1 MHRYIIKRLLLTIPI
16 LLGVIIVVF
25 SMANFVP
32 GDPATS
38 ILGST
43 ASQAAIDKLNHE
55 LGYDIPFLQKLADY
69 IASILTDFDFG
80 TSWQS
85 NQPVMTEVMKNFPYT
100 LKLAV
105 FGTLLYALIGI
116 PLGVLSA
123 VKQYSMTDNVVR
135 ISAMVVS
142 AMPGFWFGLLAIYVF
157 SLKLGWFPS
166 SGVMTWTGYVLP
178 VIVFGVTGSG
188 GLMRQTRT
196 IMLEAIREDYV
207 RTARAKGAP
216 ERRVI
221 WNHAFRNVTLPLIN
235 TIGITFGAVLG
246 GTVLIENV
254 FSLPGLGNLALNAI
268 MAKDVPLIMAST
280 IFLAAIFCLIV
291 LAIDIISALSD
302 PRVRSK
308 YTK

>member
-25 SMANFVP
+25 TMANFVP

-38 ILGST
+38 ILGGT

-69 IASILTDFDFG
+69 LASILTKFDFG

-85 NQPVMTEVMKNFPYT
+85 SQPVMTEVLKNFPYT

-123 VKQYSMTDNVVR
+123 VKQYSMTDNIVR

-142 AMPGFWFGLLAIYVF
+142 AMPGFWFGLLAIYIF

-166 SGVMTWTGYVLP
+166 SGVMTWAGYVLP

-291 LAIDIISALSD
+291 LAIDITSALSD